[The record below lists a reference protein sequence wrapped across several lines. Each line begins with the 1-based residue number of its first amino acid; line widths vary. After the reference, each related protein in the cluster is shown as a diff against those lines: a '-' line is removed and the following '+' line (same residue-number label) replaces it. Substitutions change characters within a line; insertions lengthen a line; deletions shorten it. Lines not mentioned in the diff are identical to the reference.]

1 MRSVFVFLL
10 LITVASAIVFERCD
24 WARKLKANGMDGYR
38 GVSLANW
45 VCLTK
50 HESNYNTKATNRNTD
65 GSTDFGIFQINSR
78 WWCNDRRIHSA
89 NGCNIDC
96 NVLLTDDVTPA
107 INCAKRIVREQGI
120 TAWVAWR
127 ARCQGQDLRP
137 YLSGCGL

>member
-10 LITVASAIVFERCD
+10 LITVASAQVFEQCA
-24 WARKLKANGMDGYR
+24 WARVLKANGMDGYG

-50 HESNYNTKATNRNTD
+50 HESNYNTKAKNRNTN

-78 WWCNDRRIHSA
+78 WWCNDRIIHSA

-96 NVLLTDDVTPA
+96 NVLLTDVTSA
-107 INCAKRIVREQGI
+107 INCAKRIVTQQGI
-120 TAWVAWR
+120 AAWYAWR
-127 ARCQGQDLRP
+127 KHCQGKDLTS